1 MTAGGVS
8 RNVIHRKYVLLCHG
22 LTIPMAVEV
31 EKANHH
37 GWMGERT
44 IQSTDKK
51 LRMMTL
57 TPDEADERGAWWK
70 IFMGEP
76 GRKGNERVLL
86 CRQRQ
91 GRRSRRRPATATEMA
106 MRVMVMVTASVSES
120 MSASA
125 SVTVDHGRHHQA
137 AGCGR
142 NSGE

>member
-1 MTAGGVS
+1 VTAGGVS

-44 IQSTDKK
+44 IRSTDKK

-70 IFMGEP
+70 IFMEEP
-76 GRKGNERVLL
+76 GRGGNERGTPL
-86 CRQRQ
+86 
-91 GRRSRRRPATATEMA
+91 PTTARMTIKTPTSDCD
-106 MRVMVMVTASVSES
+106 RDGNAS
-120 MSASA
+120 
-125 SVTVDHGRHHQA
+125 DGDG
-137 AGCGR
+137 AGICV
-142 NSGE
+142 